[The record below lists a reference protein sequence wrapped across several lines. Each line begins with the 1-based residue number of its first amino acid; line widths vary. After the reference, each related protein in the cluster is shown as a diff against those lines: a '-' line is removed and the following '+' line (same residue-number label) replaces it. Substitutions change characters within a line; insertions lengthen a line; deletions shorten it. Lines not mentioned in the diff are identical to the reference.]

1 MTFFPFTFNILVT
14 YLLICCK
21 MCQKASKPRLK
32 TESVMPRMKTQLESL
47 FLLPL
52 VLGLLWYSLPETS
65 AHKRVLGVSVSP
77 FSLRLLEP
85 RTAVFS
91 NQDIWTPFSLPSD
104 YYALKNQE
112 WIKRKSASPC
122 SCMIQDLSYP
132 SQDTHRCHLQ
142 SGFWCRPAETA
153 KARCIKCLLDQC
165 L

>member
-1 MTFFPFTFNILVT
+1 MSKDRISYAKDEDTARKPISSSISFGLVMMQPSWDK
-14 YLLICCK
+14 CS
-21 MCQKASKPRLK
+21 QKS
-32 TESVMPRMKTQLESL
+32 S
-47 FLLPL
+47 
-52 VLGLLWYSLPETS
+52 
-65 AHKRVLGVSVSP
+65 GVSVSP

-153 KARCIKCLLDQC
+153 KARCIKCLLINASNWTHSC
-165 L
+165 I